1 MEGFSSF
8 LNTIN
13 FNWSW
18 IETLAVIF
26 SVIYVFLAAKGN
38 IWCWFFAAI
47 SVSIYIYLCYE
58 AKLFA
63 ETILQVFYLLMAFL
77 GYFSWNNSNTKFTVK
92 QLSISNHVMIIFSG
106 ALITFLIGFYL
117 TIYTEAKM
125 PVIDSFTTCFS
136 IIATFLVI
144 KKILE
149 NWLYWI
155 IIDIVSAYMYFSRDL
170 HLTSI
175 LFLIYT
181 CVAIVGYIN
190 WKKKLLHE

>member
-1 MEGFSSF
+1 MEDFSFF

-77 GYFSWNNSNTKFTVK
+77 GYFAWNNSNTKFTVK

-125 PVIDSFTTCFS
+125 PIIDSFTTCFS